1 MLMRPSLCRYW
12 MRFMTVQ
19 SVVKRFISL
28 RKRDEMPTAALSINV
43 SLIIGIYEL
52 RFSKNIAL
60 IDPVGEVS

>member
-1 MLMRPSLCRYW
+1 
-12 MRFMTVQ
+12 MTVQ